1 MTDEPRLAFLLDV
14 DNTLLDNDAAKGE
27 IDRRLRA
34 LLGQGEAERFW
45 ALYEEVRSDTGVV
58 SFPLTLARFDEDT
71 RMRGRAPAGGAAAHE
86 ERRRALAELL
96 MRFPYADFVFPGA
109 LETIAHL
116 RALGQVAILS
126 DGDPAYQP
134 VKIVRSGLGAAVDG
148 YALVFAHKEEHRR
161 EITACFPADRYV
173 LVEDKPSVIDK
184 VRTRLLAPLT
194 AVWVKQGKYAAEGA
208 AESWQGAD
216 IAVDAIG
223 DLRSYS
229 AADFLGGAGRA
240 PAVTRA

>member
-14 DNTLLDNDAAKGE
+14 DNTLLDNDAAKEE

-71 RMRGRAPAGGAAAHE
+71 RMRGRAPAGEAAAHE
-86 ERRRALAELL
+86 E
-96 MRFPYADFVFPGA
+96 
-109 LETIAHL
+109 
-116 RALGQVAILS
+116 
-126 DGDPAYQP
+126 
-134 VKIVRSGLGAAVDG
+134 
-148 YALVFAHKEEHRR
+148 
-161 EITACFPADRYV
+161 
-173 LVEDKPSVIDK
+173 
-184 VRTRLLAPLT
+184 RTRLLAPLR

-223 DLRSYS
+223 ELRSYS
-229 AADFLGGAGRA
+229 AADFLGG
-240 PAVTRA
+240 TRAGGGGGVE